1 MICNHYETTSGMGD
15 WSTRWTILLVL
26 PPGCTGWRLTR
37 RRMRIVRGGWRWQ
50 RWGNFWQFW
59 QIIKYFCQG
68 ITNTCHES
76 YDRTDT
82 KLGPE
87 AFRWLPAIDHCVSC
101 FLQCIV
107 CLDHRLILAFLPQSM
122 VCFDHHV
129 TCCMVCFYQRES
141 ATYCKTEGECAFLW
155 SMKCQPWLVEPKNSL
170 TARLFYI

>member
-1 MICNHYETTSGMGD
+1 MGD

-26 PPGCTGWRLTR
+26 PPGCTGWLLMR

-50 RWGNFWQFW
+50 RWENVWQFW
-59 QIIKYFCQG
+59 QIMNYFCQG

-107 CLDHRLILAFLPQSM
+107 CLDQILNVTCFLQCM
-122 VCFDHHV
+122 VCFDHLV
-129 TCCMVCFYQRES
+129 TWCMVFFYKRES
-141 ATYCKTEGECAFLW
+141 TTYCKTECECAFLW